1 METAGNNTLNGRL
14 DKIEATLSKI
24 ETALLGNEFKKS
36 GYLDTVDKLEQ
47 RVEKLEK
54 AQQAQ
59 LWFFLGAGGIGGA
72 GLVKLIE
79 SLFNH

>member
-1 METAGNNTLNGRL
+1 METDGNNSINQRL
-14 DKIEATLSKI
+14 EQIEKSLKEIS
-24 ETALLGNEFKKS
+24 TALLGNEFNKV
-36 GYLDTVDKLEQ
+36 GYISKVDDLSK
-47 RVEKLEK
+47 RVEKLENN
-54 AQQAQ
+54 ARAQ

>member
-1 METAGNNTLNGRL
+1 MEQSGNNIQINGRL
-14 DKIEATLSKI
+14 DKIEQTLERLES
-24 ETALLGNEFKKS
+24 ALLGDKYNGHGYIKKIDS
-36 GYLDTVDKLEQ
+36 LSD

-59 LWFFLGAGGIGGA
+59 LWFFLGAGGLGGA

-79 SLFNH
+79 HFLQ